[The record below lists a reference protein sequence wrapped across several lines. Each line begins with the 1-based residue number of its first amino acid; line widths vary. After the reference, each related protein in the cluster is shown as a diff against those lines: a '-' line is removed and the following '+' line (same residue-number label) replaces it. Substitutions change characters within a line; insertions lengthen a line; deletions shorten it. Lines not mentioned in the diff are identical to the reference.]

1 MPATIQQYDLVVA
14 KCRKIF
20 SDKAKDY
27 GASWRILRMSSITDQ
42 IFIKAK
48 RIRTIDSKGEMKVDE
63 GIENEFIGIIN
74 YSVIGLIQMNMDEDE
89 EGTSL
94 SFEEAMKLFDEKI
107 SRAKNLM
114 IDKNHDYDE
123 AWRDMRTSSFTD
135 FILMKIQRMRQ
146 IENND
151 GKTIASEGAGASLVD
166 IVNYAIFAIIKLS
179 E

>member
-1 MPATIQQYDLVVA
+1 
-14 KCRKIF
+14 
-20 SDKAKDY
+20 
-27 GASWRILRMSSITDQ
+27 
-42 IFIKAK
+42 
-48 RIRTIDSKGEMKVDE
+48 
-63 GIENEFIGIIN
+63 
-74 YSVIGLIQMNMDEDE
+74 
-89 EGTSL
+89 
-94 SFEEAMKLFDEKI
+94 MKLFDEKI

-166 IVNYAIFAIIKLS
+166 IVNYAIFAVIKLS